1 MVSTLLSFS
10 FCCHLCV
17 PIAIFF
23 SFWMDVTLEIC
34 PHQEEEILPKI
45 VLVATCVL
53 HLQDSEL
60 VLPLQLKWA
69 LLKKGSGASLRVRA
83 YREWRGGDKESGM
96 GWWGLT
102 HEQFFAFFFPTQ
114 KKQSQAAQPMLGYG
128 TQPSGPAWLTSPK
141 GSIKLYGIFEPQNHR
156 MVWLIRD
163 LKDHLI
169 PPLYLFHT
177 YL

>member
-1 MVSTLLSFS
+1 MWGSALWLSPSERIPSMYWHQCLPWGAHDGQQSPFFFLLLSP
-10 FCCHLCV
+10 LCTNSN
-17 PIAIFF
+17 FF

-102 HEQFFAFFFPTQ
+102 HEQFFAFFFSHPEKAKPSSPTH
-114 KKQSQAAQPMLGYG
+114 AGLWDPAQWASLANLP
-128 TQPSGPAWLTSPK
+128 
-141 GSIKLYGIFEPQNHR
+141 
-156 MVWLIRD
+156 
-163 LKDHLI
+163 
-169 PPLYLFHT
+169 
-177 YL
+177 